1 MLINYPCSNN
11 LSAHTSKGERT
22 QGTTEP
28 PASPRHKSHVIRLPE
43 PSTKPQNVAIPT
55 ITRQL
60 LKYSQGNYV
69 RHYSGTA
76 TLHTPPVWRAP
87 EGTGGLRDDAP
98 GFPTPERRAFLY
110 SSARLCYKHT
120 RPLRPPLTKVA
131 GNLGPLTFHRYRERR
146 GISTIPFQISKGL
159 HGNCMRHFW
168 GTTASG
174 TRQHPPNLGRKLSN
188 HATQTRGSPRAA
200 ARSRN

>member
-1 MLINYPCSNN
+1 M
-11 LSAHTSKGERT
+11 
-22 QGTTEP
+22 
-28 PASPRHKSHVIRLPE
+28 
-43 PSTKPQNVAIPT
+43 
-55 ITRQL
+55 
-60 LKYSQGNYV
+60 

-188 HATQTRGSPRAA
+188 HATQTRGSTTRPPRVHATSSHTQH
-200 ARSRN
+200 SRECKHSTQSRGRALSAVAQPPPRRPGQHSGRRPCAGCRQRRPG